1 MERWIRLLLTALAAG
16 IGACA
21 GLMLIGGAAAGFAW
35 IFLFGD
41 DPWPAWSEP
50 LIKVVALAGAAFGA
64 ALLGFG
70 VWHASGNLSR

>member
-1 MERWIRLLLTALAAG
+1 MLLAALAAA

-50 LIKVVALAGAAFGA
+50 LIMFVALAGAAAGA
-64 ALLGFG
+64 AILGSG
-70 VWHASGNLSR
+70 VWHATGNLSR